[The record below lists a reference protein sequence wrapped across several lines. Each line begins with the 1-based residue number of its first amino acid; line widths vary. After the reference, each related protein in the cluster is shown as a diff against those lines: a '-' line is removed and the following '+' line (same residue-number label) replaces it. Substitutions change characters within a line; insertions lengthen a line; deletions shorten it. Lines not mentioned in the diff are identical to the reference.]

1 MVGSLSFDPAAE
13 YYDRTRMTD
22 AVSLAAALDL
32 LDDVLPGGPALE
44 IGVGTGALAVP
55 IAARGRRVVGVD
67 LSPAMLGKLHDKDP
81 EGSVATALADAT
93 RLPFGSGSFTGAYCR
108 WVLHLI
114 ADWHE
119 AVRELCRVVDAG
131 GVIVVEPGGYS
142 GAWREIWLR
151 FVEELGPAAEPL
163 GLDLRGG
170 YVDLDA
176 AFEEGGAVLRE
187 VVETRAVLDSS
198 LNRFFSETAARTYSW
213 TWRVPQGDLDRAIEV
228 VRAWTIERFHPDLD
242 APFDPSAPHRW
253 RIYDVGRATRG

>member
-13 YYDRTRMTD
+13 YYDRTRVTD
-22 AVSLAAALDL
+22 AVSLSAAIDL
-32 LDDVLPGGPALE
+32 LHDVLPPGPVLE

-67 LSPAMLGKLHDKDP
+67 LSRAMLAKLREKDP
-81 EGSVATALADAT
+81 GGSVATAVADAT
-93 RLPFGSGSFTGAYCR
+93 RLPFAAGSFEGAYCR

-114 ADWHE
+114 ADWHV

-151 FVEELGPAAEPL
+151 FVEELGPPAEPL

-176 AFEEGGAVLRE
+176 VFEQEGAVLRE
-187 VVETRAVLDSS
+187 VVETPAILDSS
-198 LNRFFSETAARTYSW
+198 LDRFFAETAARTYSW
-213 TWRVPQGDLDRAIEV
+213 TWRIPQAELERAIEV
-228 VRAWTIERFHPDLD
+228 VRAWTIERFNPEMD

-253 RIYDVGRATRG
+253 RVYDRGD

>member
-13 YYDRTRMTD
+13 HYDRTRVTD
-22 AVSLAAALDL
+22 AASLSAAIDL
-32 LDDVLPGGPALE
+32 LHDVLPPGPAME

-55 IAARGRRVVGVD
+55 VAARGRRVVGVD
-67 LSPAMLGKLHDKDP
+67 LSSAMLAKLRDKDP
-81 EGSVATALADAT
+81 EGSVPIAIADAT
-93 RLPFGSGSFTGAYCR
+93 RLPFVPGSFAGAYCR

-114 ADWHE
+114 ADWRQ

-151 FVEELGPAAEPL
+151 FVEELGPPAEPL

-170 YVDLDA
+170 YADLDA
-176 AFEEGGAVLRE
+176 VFEEGGAVLRD
-187 VVETRAVLDSS
+187 VVETPAILDSS
-198 LNRFFSETAARTYSW
+198 LSRFFAETAARTYSW
-213 TWRVPQGDLDRAIEV
+213 TWRIPQAELERAIDV
-228 VRAWTIERFHPDLD
+228 VRAWAIERFDPDMD

-253 RIYDVGRATRG
+253 RVYDRGD

>member
-13 YYDRTRMTD
+13 YYDRTRVTD
-22 AVSLAAALDL
+22 AASLSVAFEL
-32 LDDVLPGGPALE
+32 LHEVLPPGPVLE

-55 IAARGRRVVGVD
+55 VAARGRRVVGVD
-67 LSPAMLGKLHDKDP
+67 LSVAMLAKLRDKDP
-81 EGSVATALADAT
+81 RGSVSTAIADAT
-93 RLPFGSGSFTGAYCR
+93 RLPFGSGSFGGAYCR

-151 FVEELGPAAEPL
+151 FVEELGAPAEPL
-163 GLDLRGG
+163 GLDVRGG

-176 AFEEGGAVLRE
+176 VFEEGGAVLRD
-187 VVETRAVLDSS
+187 VVETPTILDSS
-198 LNRFFSETAARTYSW
+198 LNRFFNDTAARTFSW
-213 TWRVPQGDLDRAIEV
+213 TWRIPQAELERAIEV
-228 VRAWTIERFHPDLD
+228 VRDWVIDRFEPDMD
-242 APFDPSAPHRW
+242 APFDPGTPHRW
-253 RIYDVGRATRG
+253 RVYDRGD